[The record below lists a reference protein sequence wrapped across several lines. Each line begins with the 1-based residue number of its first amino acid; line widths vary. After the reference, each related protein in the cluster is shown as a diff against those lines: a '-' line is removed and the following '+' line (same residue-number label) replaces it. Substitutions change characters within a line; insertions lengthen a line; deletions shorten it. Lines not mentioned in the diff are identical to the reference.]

1 MTESRQAAMNPSSA
15 FKTPF
20 ARLARAARRWR
31 EARSGAAAVEFAAIA
46 PFLLALFV
54 PLADFGAYV
63 YSNMELQLAAQA
75 GAEYAARHQWNPT
88 GIQNAIIT
96 AAPGLKL
103 SLVDGNVPNNNDV
116 LPSPFDPAHVQF
128 CGCASGSSVTQVTCS
143 NPRPTCDTG
152 LQSGVYYTVGAQTVY
167 HTISG
172 FAYPFLANNTLITA
186 SSTVRVQ

>member
-1 MTESRQAAMNPSSA
+1 MNPSSA

-46 PFLLALFV
+46 PFILALFV
-54 PLADFGAYV
+54 PLADLGAYV

-128 CGCASGSSVTQVTCS
+128 CGCASGSSVTQNSSPPANGCA
-143 NPRPTCDTG
+143 NPRPTCPGTG

-172 FAYPFLANNTLITA
+172 FAYPFLANNQLLTA
-186 SSTVRVQ
+186 YSTVRVQ